1 MITRLAEQKG
11 IDLVVNIMKDILKET
26 DFVILG
32 FGDEKYNNI
41 FQDMAKKYKG
51 KVGVSI
57 KFDNALSHK
66 IEAGADMFLMPSRYE
81 PCGLN
86 QMYSLKYATVP
97 VVRAVGGL
105 DDTIQNF
112 NPGGSKKGNGFKFK
126 DAANSA
132 FLGAIKDA
140 VAIFKNQ
147 KLWNTLLKNCLACDY
162 SWNSSAEQ
170 YLKLYKNL

>member
-1 MITRLAEQKG
+1 M
-11 IDLVVNIMKDILKET
+11 
-26 DFVILG
+26 
-32 FGDEKYNNI
+32 
-41 FQDMAKKYKG
+41 
-51 KVGVSI
+51 SI

-86 QMYSLKYATVP
+86 QMYSLKYGTVP

-112 NPGGSKKGNGFKFK
+112 NPSAKKGNGFKFK
-126 DAANSA
+126 DATNEA

-140 VAIFKNQ
+140 VAVFKDK
-147 KLWNTLLKNCLACDY
+147 KLWDGLVKNCLACDY
-162 SWNSSAEQ
+162 SWESSAEQ